1 LLDKY
6 FYKIRNY
13 KMSRFGE
20 LIGKDAP
27 KAVAPAPAAP
37 TAPKPAPKPA
47 VEPAPLKSVAPK
59 RSLRSS
65 Q

>member
-1 LLDKY
+1 
-6 FYKIRNY
+6 
-13 KMSRFGE
+13 MSRFGE

>member
-1 LLDKY
+1 
-6 FYKIRNY
+6 
-13 KMSRFGE
+13 MSRFGE

-27 KAVAPAPAAP
+27 
-37 TAPKPAPKPA
+37 TAPKPVEKPAKA

>member
-1 LLDKY
+1 
-6 FYKIRNY
+6 
-13 KMSRFGE
+13 MSRFGE

-37 TAPKPAPKPA
+37 TAPKPVEKPAKA